1 MTHTSR
7 CAPLT
12 SAMSTIVLPQSGD
25 VQETLAYQGATVVT
39 FTFQNKRE
47 RAVWLSLTVDAV
59 VTFIRRGKT
68 AITIALRLG
77 THRVLTDQDID
88 QVTVQAINPNG
99 QIPGAATV
107 WTEDLNALSNNDDC
121 EED

>member
-12 SAMSTIVLPQSGD
+12 SAMPTIVLPQSGD
-25 VQETLAYQGATVVT
+25 VQDTQPYQGATVVT

-47 RAVWLSLTVDAV
+47 RAVWVSVTIDARC
-59 VTFIRRGKT
+59 TFIRRGKT
-68 AITIALRLG
+68 AIAIVLRTG
-77 THRVLTDQDID
+77 THRVLTDNDID
-88 QVTVQAINPNG
+88 QVTVQAVDPNS
-99 QIPGAATV
+99 QVPGYATV